1 MNRIGRTIG
10 FLGGGRVTGILLGG
24 LARQT
29 GGVGSVVVAEP
40 DATAREKLSAR
51 FPSIVAVE
59 DVVAAV
65 RQEVVFVAL
74 HPPVMRKALP
84 TLAGAIAPA
93 STVVS
98 LAPVVGLAELSR
110 LLGGHERVARMIPN
124 APSMIGEGWNP
135 MAFGPGVPEE
145 DREALHG
152 LFAWLGSAPEVPE
165 AKLEAYAVVTA
176 MGPTYLWFQ
185 MEELLT
191 LATSF
196 GLGEEEARAGLA
208 ATLHGA
214 TRLLLESGLSAAE
227 VEDTIPVK
235 PLAEEADAIR
245 EAYRRRLVP
254 LHAKLTGRTVS

>member
-1 MNRIGRTIG
+1 MMATPRSIG
-10 FLGGGRVTGILLGG
+10 FLGGGRVAGILLAG

-29 GGVGSVVVAEP
+29 LGVGSVVVAEP
-40 DATAREKLSAR
+40 AQAPREKLSAR
-51 FPSIVAVE
+51 FPGILVGE
-59 DVVAAV
+59 DVLAAG
-65 RQEVVFVAL
+65 RQEIVFVAL
-74 HPPVMRKALP
+74 HPPVLRKVLP
-84 TLAGAIAPA
+84 TLAGALAPA
-93 STVVS
+93 STVIS
-98 LAPVVGLAELSR
+98 LAPVVSLAELSR
-110 LLGGHERVARMIPN
+110 LLGGHEKIARMIPN

-135 MAFGPGVPEE
+135 TAFGPGVPEE

-165 AKLEAYAVVTA
+165 RKLEAYAVLTA

-185 MEELLT
+185 VEELLT

-214 TRLLLESGLSAAE
+214 TRLLLESGLPAAE